1 MKNYKLDEM
10 IRGWFVGNFDP
21 SVFKTNDV
29 EVGVKEYKKGDTE
42 EKHHH
47 KIATEITVIISG
59 KVRMNDKIY
68 SKGDIVMIYPG
79 EATDFEALEDTTNVV
94 VKLPG
99 VNNDKYLGE
108 CQLVIPMTGLGSRFA
123 KAGFDKPKPFI
134 DVLDKPMIVRVLENL
149 KYKDAR
155 YILIARK
162 EHLTKEKKL
171 VDEIKN
177 NFNVEFIPIDKLTE
191 GTACTV
197 LYARKYINNDMPL
210 MIANSDQIVDINI
223 ADFIND
229 SFKRGLD
236 GSILTFIDKEKN
248 PKWSFAKLNNDL
260 VVEVKEKE
268 AITEFATVGIYFFN
282 KGKIFVESA
291 IDMII
296 ENDRVNNEFYTCP
309 VYNYAIKSGAKIG
322 IYNID
327 FSKMHGIGTPEDL
340 EIFKA
345 INKL

>member
-1 MKNYKLDEM
+1 
-10 IRGWFVGNFDP
+10 
-21 SVFKTNDV
+21 
-29 EVGVKEYKKGDTE
+29 
-42 EKHHH
+42 
-47 KIATEITVIISG
+47 
-59 KVRMNDKIY
+59 MNI
-68 SKGDIVMIYPG
+68 
-79 EATDFEALEDTTNVV
+79 
-94 VKLPG
+94 
-99 VNNDKYLGE
+99 
-108 CQLVIPMTGLGSRFA
+108 VIPMAGLGSRFA

-268 AITEFATVGIYFFN
+268 AISEFATVGIYFFN

-340 EIFKA
+340 EKY
-345 INKL
+345 

>member
-1 MKNYKLDEM
+1 
-10 IRGWFVGNFDP
+10 
-21 SVFKTNDV
+21 
-29 EVGVKEYKKGDTE
+29 
-42 EKHHH
+42 
-47 KIATEITVIISG
+47 
-59 KVRMNDKIY
+59 MNI
-68 SKGDIVMIYPG
+68 
-79 EATDFEALEDTTNVV
+79 
-94 VKLPG
+94 
-99 VNNDKYLGE
+99 
-108 CQLVIPMTGLGSRFA
+108 VIPMAGLGSRFA

-268 AITEFATVGIYFFN
+268 AISEFATVGIYFFN

-327 FSKMHGIGTPEDL
+327 FSKMHGIGTP
-340 EIFKA
+340 
-345 INKL
+345 

>member
-1 MKNYKLDEM
+1 
-10 IRGWFVGNFDP
+10 
-21 SVFKTNDV
+21 
-29 EVGVKEYKKGDTE
+29 
-42 EKHHH
+42 
-47 KIATEITVIISG
+47 
-59 KVRMNDKIY
+59 MNI
-68 SKGDIVMIYPG
+68 
-79 EATDFEALEDTTNVV
+79 
-94 VKLPG
+94 
-99 VNNDKYLGE
+99 
-108 CQLVIPMTGLGSRFA
+108 VIPMAGLGSRFV

-134 DVLDKPMIVRVLENL
+134 DVLDKPMIARVLENL
-149 KYKDAR
+149 KYKGAR

-177 NFNVEFIPIDKLTE
+177 NFNVEFIAIDKLTE

-197 LYARKYINNDMPL
+197 LYARKYINNDTPL
-210 MIANSDQIVDINI
+210 MIANSDQIVDIDI

-229 SFKRGLD
+229 NFKRGLD

-268 AITEFATVGIYFFN
+268 AISEFATVGIYFFN

-309 VYNYAIKSGAKIG
+309 VYNYAIKNGAKIG
-322 IYNID
+322 MYNID

>member
-1 MKNYKLDEM
+1 
-10 IRGWFVGNFDP
+10 
-21 SVFKTNDV
+21 
-29 EVGVKEYKKGDTE
+29 
-42 EKHHH
+42 
-47 KIATEITVIISG
+47 
-59 KVRMNDKIY
+59 MNI
-68 SKGDIVMIYPG
+68 
-79 EATDFEALEDTTNVV
+79 
-94 VKLPG
+94 
-99 VNNDKYLGE
+99 
-108 CQLVIPMTGLGSRFA
+108 VIPMTGLGSRFA

-229 SFKRGLD
+229 SFKRCLD

>member
-1 MKNYKLDEM
+1 
-10 IRGWFVGNFDP
+10 
-21 SVFKTNDV
+21 
-29 EVGVKEYKKGDTE
+29 
-42 EKHHH
+42 
-47 KIATEITVIISG
+47 
-59 KVRMNDKIY
+59 MNI
-68 SKGDIVMIYPG
+68 
-79 EATDFEALEDTTNVV
+79 
-94 VKLPG
+94 
-99 VNNDKYLGE
+99 
-108 CQLVIPMTGLGSRFA
+108 VIPMAGLGSRFV

-134 DVLDKPMIVRVLENL
+134 DVLGKLMIVRVLENL
-149 KYKDAR
+149 KYKGAR

-177 NFNVEFIPIDKLTE
+177 NFNVEFIAIDKLTE

-197 LYARKYINNDMPL
+197 LYARKYINNDTPL
-210 MIANSDQIVDINI
+210 MIANSDQIVDIDI

-268 AITEFATVGIYFFN
+268 AISEFATVGIYFFN

-309 VYNYAIKSGAKIG
+309 VYNYAIKNGAKIG
-322 IYNID
+322 IYNIENNQ
-327 FSKMHGIGTPEDL
+327 MHGIGTPEDL
-340 EIFKA
+340 EIFRA

>member
-1 MKNYKLDEM
+1 
-10 IRGWFVGNFDP
+10 
-21 SVFKTNDV
+21 
-29 EVGVKEYKKGDTE
+29 
-42 EKHHH
+42 
-47 KIATEITVIISG
+47 
-59 KVRMNDKIY
+59 MNI
-68 SKGDIVMIYPG
+68 
-79 EATDFEALEDTTNVV
+79 
-94 VKLPG
+94 
-99 VNNDKYLGE
+99 
-108 CQLVIPMTGLGSRFA
+108 VIPMAGLGSRFA

-134 DVLDKPMIVRVLENL
+134 DVLGKPMIVRVLENL
-149 KYKDAR
+149 KYKGAR

-162 EHLTKEKKL
+162 EHLIKEKKL

-177 NFNVEFIPIDKLTE
+177 NFNVEFIAINKLTE

-197 LYARKYINNDMPL
+197 LYARKYINNNTPL

-268 AITEFATVGIYFFN
+268 TISEFATVGIYFFN
-282 KGKIFVESA
+282 EGKIFVESA

-309 VYNYAIKSGAKIG
+309 VYNYAIKNGVKIG

-340 EIFKA
+340 EIFRA